1 MERRAAANGRRRKS
15 RKGIFIAVTAVVL
28 AVLTITLSC
37 ALLFADDNG
46 GGLFTPGSTQGT
58 TSTGADGSE
67 IKQTVGITEAS
78 GQTYDVK
85 ARMRNAP
92 SPARPSAPPS
102 ETAIRSAADLSSPR
116 TATSSPTTM

>member
-1 MERRAAANGRRRKS
+1 MNDHFEHNDRENNIPQEHNRRLRRLRLPRRGRNTPTNGTARPPQNGRRRKS

-78 GQTYDVK
+78 GQTYDE
-85 ARMRNAP
+85 
-92 SPARPSAPPS
+92 SAV
-102 ETAIRSAADLSSPR
+102 
-116 TATSSPTTM
+116 

>member
-1 MERRAAANGRRRKS
+1 MNDNFEHNDRENTTPQETQSSLTPPQVPEVQPNYTYEWNGAPANGRRRKS

-58 TSTGADGSE
+58 TSG
-67 IKQTVGITEAS
+67 
-78 GQTYDVK
+78 
-85 ARMRNAP
+85 
-92 SPARPSAPPS
+92 
-102 ETAIRSAADLSSPR
+102 
-116 TATSSPTTM
+116 

>member
-1 MERRAAANGRRRKS
+1 M
-15 RKGIFIAVTAVVL
+15 TAVVL

-85 ARMRNAP
+85 ALYEKCP
-92 SPARPSAPPS
+92 SPVRPSAPPS
-102 ETAIRSAADLSSPR
+102 ETAIRSAAALSSPR